1 MLQLKKNIPF
11 EAGITVFPDQQG
23 VDSLIVSIKATFL
36 LNGKVDIAAEQSPL
50 IYADEYW
57 GEPGQS
63 SLKLASEMHLLKPAT
78 DIVLLGHAQA
88 PNRRSV
94 HQLNVTLMVG
104 NLKKIV
110 RIFGDRQWMSSRPTA
125 PMPFETMP
133 LIYERAF
140 GGLHQIDDEVLFEPR
155 NPVGKGFAG
164 KRKNAELEKLP
175 LPNIEDPHHLL
186 SSPGDRP
193 APAGFGYIAPSWAP
207 RKLYAGT
214 YDEKWQKHRA
224 PYLPDDFNP
233 RFFNAAHPELVYP
246 VFLQGGEPV
255 QVVNASPY
263 GPLGFTLPVCRMEAV
278 VNIAGKKEKPP
289 LNLETLLIEPDQLRF
304 SMLWR
309 GIVTCDKKALEI
321 EQIDIDLK
329 QLDFIG

>member
-1 MLQLKKNIPF
+1 VLQLKKNIPF
-11 EAGITVFPDQQG
+11 EAGITVIPDQHG
-23 VDSLIVSIKATFL
+23 VDSLIVCIKATFS

-63 SLKLASEMHLLKPAT
+63 SLKLASEMHLPKPAT

-94 HQLNVTLMVG
+94 HQLDVTLLVG
-104 NLKKIV
+104 NVKKIV
-110 RIFGDRQWMSSRPTA
+110 RVFGDRQWISSRPSA
-125 PMPFETMP
+125 PMSFETVP
-133 LIYERAF
+133 LVYESAF
-140 GGLHQIDDEVLFEPR
+140 GGSHQTDDEVLFEPR

-164 KRKNAELEKLP
+164 KRKNKELEQLP
-175 LPNIEDPHHLL
+175 LPNIEDPRHLL
-186 SSPGDRP
+186 SGPGDIP
-193 APAGFGYIAPSWAP
+193 APAGFGYIAPSWDP
-207 RKLYAGT
+207 RKMYAGT

-233 RFFNAAHPELVYP
+233 RFFNAAHPELVYAG
-246 VFLQGGEPV
+246 FLEGGEPV
-255 QVVNASPY
+255 QVANASPY
-263 GPLGFTLPVCRMEAV
+263 GPLGFRLPVCRMEAV
-278 VNIAGKKEKPP
+278 VSIAGNKEKPP
-289 LNLETLLIEPDQLRF
+289 LNLETLLIEPDHMRF

-309 GIVTCDKKALEI
+309 GIVACDKKALKI